1 MNLIYKYV
9 SKIGKIMPGLLGV
22 PFLLLVTL
30 RSIGGGAGEVS
41 LSDAV
46 SVLSEGFLSDII
58 VGVVV
63 GGAIGET
70 GGGTRG
76 VTGEILDTSVHVDL
90 KE

>member
-1 MNLIYKYV
+1 
-9 SKIGKIMPGLLGV
+9 MPGLLGV

>member
-9 SKIGKIMPGLLGV
+9 SKIGKLMPGLLGV

-30 RSIGGGAGEVS
+30 RSRGGGAGEVS

-46 SVLSEGFLSDII
+46 SVLSGGFLSDII

-70 GGGTRG
+70 GGTRG

>member
-30 RSIGGGAGEVS
+30 RSRGGGAGEVS

-70 GGGTRG
+70 GGTRG
-76 VTGEILDTSVHVDL
+76 VTGGILDTSVHVDL

>member
-1 MNLIYKYV
+1 
-9 SKIGKIMPGLLGV
+9 MPGLLGV
-22 PFLLLVTL
+22 PFLLLVML
-30 RSIGGGAGEVS
+30 RSRGGGAGEVS

-46 SVLSEGFLSDII
+46 SVLSGGFLSDII

-70 GGGTRG
+70 GGTRG
-76 VTGEILDTSVHVDL
+76 VTGGILDTSVHVDL